1 MIVQP
6 VQAWTAG
13 RVMNSLLNLSRRRLL
28 GVSAAALAANPFASR
43 AGDIGDAQTPFP
55 ASDTVHGNADQD
67 HRMTVDARIDG
78 QGPFR
83 FLVDTGADRSVIASD
98 VAAKLGLLSGTDVV
112 VQGISR
118 SVPAATARLKS
129 LEVGSIGLTDIAIP
143 VLSREWLGADG
154 YLGLDVLNQRKVT
167 FDFRNQSLT
176 INHSHLVVRPV
187 SSPDLVV
194 HVSGSNGRLTAF
206 DCRVDDVPAAAF
218 VDSGAE
224 TSIGNSRLFAELQQ
238 NGATYVSD
246 RVVPITDVTGG
257 SVPGR
262 IASFSTIKMG
272 AISFLRANLLICDLE
287 VFNVW
292 GLADRPALFIGMNFL
307 GQTSAFS
314 IDFGRK
320 ELHFRLADVQ
330 MARRV

>member
-1 MIVQP
+1 MDSVL
-6 VQAWTAG
+6 
-13 RVMNSLLNLSRRRLL
+13 SLSRRRLL
-28 GVSAAALAANPFASR
+28 GVSAAALALNPFAVR
-43 AGDIGDAQTPFP
+43 ADELGDAPTPSP
-55 ASDTVHGNADQD
+55 GSDTLHGNADRD
-67 HRMTVDARIDG
+67 RRMTLDARIDG

-83 FLVDTGADRSVIASD
+83 FLVDTGADRSVIAAD
-98 VAAKLGLLSGTDVV
+98 VATKLGLLGGANVV

-118 SVPAATARLKS
+118 SVPATTARLKS
-129 LEVGSIGLTDIAIP
+129 LEVGSIELKDVAIP
-143 VLSREWLGADG
+143 VLAREWLGADG

-167 FDFRNQSLT
+167 FDFRHQMLT
-176 INHSHLVVRPV
+176 INHSQLTSRPV

-194 HVSGSNGRLTAF
+194 HVSGSGGRLTAF
-206 DCRVDDVPAAAF
+206 DARVDNVPAAAF

-224 TSIGNSRLFAELQQ
+224 TTIGNSRLFAELQKD
-238 NGATYVSD
+238 GASYVDD
-246 RVVPITDVTGG
+246 RAVPITDVTGG
-257 SVPGR
+257 SVAGR
-262 IASFSTIKMG
+262 ITSFSTIKMG

-330 MARRV
+330 MARRI

>member
-1 MIVQP
+1 
-6 VQAWTAG
+6 
-13 RVMNSLLNLSRRRLL
+13 MNSLLSLSRRRLL
-28 GVSAAALAANPFASR
+28 GASAAAWALGPFAAR
-43 AGDIGDAQTPFP
+43 AEEIGDSQMPLP
-55 ASDTVHGNADQD
+55 ATDTLHGDADRD

-98 VAAKLGLLSGTDVV
+98 VATKLGLLGGTDVV

-118 SVPAATARLKS
+118 SVPATTARLKS
-129 LEVGSIGLTDIAIP
+129 LEVGPIALRDIALP

-167 FDFRNQSLT
+167 FDFRHQSLT
-176 INHSHLVVRPV
+176 IHHSQLTVRPV

-194 HVSGSNGRLTAF
+194 HVSGSRGRLTAF

-224 TSIGNSRLFAELQQ
+224 TSIGNSRLFAELQKQ
-238 NGATYVSD
+238 GATYVSD
-246 RVVPITDVTGG
+246 RIVPITDVTGG

-262 IASFSTIKMG
+262 ITSFSTIKMG

-287 VFNVW
+287 VFDVW

-320 ELHFRLADVQ
+320 ELHFKLADVQ
-330 MARRV
+330 MARRI

>member
-1 MIVQP
+1 MV
-6 VQAWTAG
+6 
-13 RVMNSLLNLSRRRLL
+13 SLLGLSRRRLL
-28 GVSAAALAANPFASR
+28 SASAAAAVLGPFAAR
-43 AGDIGDAQTPFP
+43 ADEIGESQTPLP
-55 ASDTVHGNADQD
+55 ATDTLHGNADRD
-67 HRMTVDARIDG
+67 HRMTVDALIDG

-98 VAAKLGLLSGTDVV
+98 VATKLGLLGGTDVV

-118 SVPAATARLKS
+118 SIPATTARLRS
-129 LEVGSIGLTDIAIP
+129 LEVGPIALRDIAIP

-154 YLGLDVLNQRKVT
+154 YLGLDVLNDRKVT
-167 FDFRNQSLT
+167 FDFRNQLLT
-176 INHSHLVVRPV
+176 IHHSQLTSRPV

-194 HVSGSNGRLTAF
+194 HVSGSRGRLTAF

-224 TSIGNSRLFAELQQ
+224 TSIGNSRLFAELQKR
-238 NGATYVSD
+238 GSRFVDD

-257 SVPGR
+257 SVPSR
-262 IASFSTIKMG
+262 ITSFSTIKIG

-287 VFNVW
+287 VFDVW
-292 GLADRPALFIGMNFL
+292 GLSDRPALFIGMNFL

-330 MARRV
+330 MARRI

>member
-1 MIVQP
+1 
-6 VQAWTAG
+6 
-13 RVMNSLLNLSRRRLL
+13 MNSSYSRRRLL
-28 GVSAAALAANPFASR
+28 GASAAALALAPSVLH
-43 AGDIGDAQTPFP
+43 AGESVGTLVDSAQQPETI
-55 ASDTVHGNADQD
+55 HGNAERD
-67 HRMTVDARIDG
+67 HRMTVSALING
-78 QGPFR
+78 KGPFR
-83 FLVDTGADRSVIASD
+83 FLVDTGADRSVIAAD
-98 VAAKLGLLSGTDVV
+98 VAAKLGLVSGANVV

-118 SVPAATARLKS
+118 SVPATTARLKS
-129 LEVGSIGLTDIAIP
+129 LEVGPIELKDVAIP

-167 FDFRNQSLT
+167 FDFRHQMLT
-176 INHSHLVVRPV
+176 INRSQLTSRPV

-194 HVSGSNGRLTAF
+194 HVSGSRGRLTAF
-206 DCRVDDVPAAAF
+206 DARVDDVPAAAF

-224 TSIGNSRLFAELQQ
+224 TTIGNSRLFAELQK
-238 NGATYVSD
+238 NGARYLD
-246 RVVPITDVTGG
+246 NRIVPVTDVTGG

-262 IASFSTIKMG
+262 ITSFSTIKMG

-287 VFNVW
+287 VFDVW

-330 MARRV
+330 MARRI